1 MPSKS
6 LPSRPSLDHLKYQ
19 AKDLLNGHRARKL
32 EAFTRIRQSH
42 PKFAGRGDHEIQVAR
57 LSLSDAQLVVAR
69 EYGFQSWAK
78 LKRHVESLNRSNAP
92 VANPTGGSPA
102 ASSHAERV
110 ARFLEY
116 ACPDHHVRGGVAH
129 IMARNAAARMLKQ
142 HPEITRDS

>member
-32 EAFTRIRQSH
+32 EAFSRIRQSH

-102 ASSHAERV
+102 ASSHAEDRKST
-110 ARFLEY
+110 RLNSSHPSISY
-116 ACPDHHVRGGVAH
+116 AVFC
-129 IMARNAAARMLKQ
+129 LKKKNK
-142 HPEITRDS
+142 HR